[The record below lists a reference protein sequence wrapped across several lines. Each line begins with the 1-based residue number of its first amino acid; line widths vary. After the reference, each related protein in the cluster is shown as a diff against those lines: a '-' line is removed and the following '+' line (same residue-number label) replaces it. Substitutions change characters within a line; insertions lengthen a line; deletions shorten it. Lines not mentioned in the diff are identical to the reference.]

1 MTTTIERSVEIAA
14 PITIVWATLTDT
26 SRYAS
31 WNPFIPELAG
41 ELRPGTKLR
50 VRISPPGGRAMTFK
64 PTVTDVADER
74 RLEWLGRMGIP
85 GLFDGRHSFT
95 LDPVD
100 STTTRLTQAENF
112 VGLLVPFT
120 GTLLRRTAAG
130 FQAMNEAL
138 AIESTGRFAAARNEA
153 HP

>member
-1 MTTTIERSVEIAA
+1 MTVISHSIVIQAPAA
-14 PITIVWATLTDT
+14 IVWSTLTDT
-26 SRYAS
+26 ARYGS

-64 PTVTDVADER
+64 PTVIDVAEER
-74 RLEWLGRMGIP
+74 HLEWLGRMGVP

-112 VGLLVPFT
+112 VGLLVPFADA
-120 GTLLRRTAAG
+120 LLRRTAAG

-138 AIESTGRFAAARNEA
+138 AIESTARFAVARNEA